1 MSGPLTLTL
10 SHRGARKKSS
20 PFRKGGKEDLNFLL
34 LSHYEEPNRSLVG
47 LCGNLIHSVCHTEES
62 GVFYRTTRVSH
73 PFHFHSS
80 TIPQFHKIID
90 YL

>member
-20 PFRKGGKEDLNFLL
+20 PFRKGGKEDLNFLM

-47 LCGNLIHSVCHTEES
+47 LCGNPIHPLRHSEES

-73 PFHFHSS
+73 PPTPSF
-80 TIPQFHKIID
+80 
-90 YL
+90 